1 MRTYVRYSAGMKLL
15 VPKTLAVKHLV
26 FEKQLLEN
34 FAVSD
39 EVRSLLPDSGLVRGR
54 IVRCC
59 GDAAASLALSLCARA
74 SQQGSWLGVVG
85 LSHLGISCAVEHGV
99 ALERMVF
106 VHPPDTSRDW
116 STTMA
121 AVIDGFD
128 LLIVAVPEKLSVADA
143 RRVQARL
150 QSRRSVMIIVDS
162 STLTQSSFSNDTHP
176 FHADVVLDT
185 KTKSWSGIDKGSG
198 YLQRREVAIKVSGRR
213 VPRIQEHLVTCNY

>member
-1 MRTYVRYSAGMKLL
+1 MKLL
-15 VPKTLAVKHLV
+15 VPKTLVAKHSL
-26 FEKQLLEN
+26 FEKQVLEN

-39 EVRSLLPDSGLVRGR
+39 QVRQLLPDSGLVRGR

-85 LSHLGISCAVEHGV
+85 VSHLGISCAVEHGV

-106 VHPPDTSRDW
+106 VHPPESSRDW
-116 STTMA
+116 STTVA

-128 LLIVAVPEKLSVADA
+128 LLIVAVPESLSVADA

-150 QSRRSVMIIVDS
+150 QSRRSVMIIVDTATFS
-162 STLTQSSFSNDTHP
+162 ETSFSNSTHP
-176 FHADVVLDT
+176 FHADVVLDST
-185 KTKSWSGIDKGSG
+185 TKSWSGINNGAG
-198 YLQRREVAIKVSGRR
+198 YLQQRQVAIKVSGRR
-213 VPRIQEHLVTCNY
+213 VARTQEHLVTCNY

>member
-1 MRTYVRYSAGMKLL
+1 MKLL
-15 VPKTLAVKHLV
+15 VPKPVIAKHSV

-39 EVRSLLPDSGLVRGR
+39 EVRALLPDSGLVRGR
-54 IVRCC
+54 IIRCR
-59 GDAAASLALSLCARA
+59 GDAAATLALSLCARA

-85 LSHLGISCAVEHGV
+85 LNHLGISCAVEHGV

-106 VHPPDTSRDW
+106 VQPPDASRDW

-128 LLIVAVPEKLSVADA
+128 LLIVAVPEKLSATDA

-150 QSRRSVMIIVDS
+150 QSRRSVMIIVDGANLASQGFS
-162 STLTQSSFSNDTHP
+162 SQVFSNDAHP
-176 FHADVVLDT
+176 FHADLVLET
-185 KTKSWSGIDKGSG
+185 KTKSWSGIDNGSG
-198 YLQRREVAIKVSGRR
+198 YLQHREVAIKVSGRR
-213 VPRIQEHLVTCNY
+213 VPRIQEHLVICNY